1 MKRKAKSA
9 SSDEPPTVRIRR
21 SQVEEFDFKKQCLF
35 CAKVCE
41 PVNPKHPNRC
51 DRVVQCERKGIEGAP
66 PFKQVVLQCCDSRND
81 SWSREVSMRCHGIID
96 LAAAEALYH
105 VRCYDNF
112 RKIHP
117 RGQGLITDDIAM
129 KELLGELYV
138 HRILDIH

>member
-41 PVNPKHPNRC
+41 PVNPKHPNRW
-51 DRVVQCERKGIEGAP
+51 DQVLQCERKGFEGAP
-66 PFKQVVLQCCDSRND
+66 PFKKVVLQCYDSRND
-81 SWSREVSMRCHGIID
+81 SWSRELSMRCHGMID

-117 RGQGLITDDIAM
+117 SGQGLVIDDIAM
-129 KELLGELYV
+129 KELLGEL
-138 HRILDIH
+138 